1 VIPTGLQ
8 TKEGSSNEEPHLKAS
23 IGAATSG
30 SRRWLRLAC
39 SLKLEVSFAKE
50 PYKGDDIL
58 QKRPIILRS
67 LPIEATP
74 KQAVAPPNL
83 AVALTKQYIL
93 SYSPVSHKMGNREIA
108 AV

>member
-1 VIPTGLQ
+1 MTQIKAYSHTRTSHVTHECCVSFIRVIPTGLQ

-74 KQAVAPPNL
+74 
-83 AVALTKQYIL
+83 
-93 SYSPVSHKMGNREIA
+93 
-108 AV
+108 